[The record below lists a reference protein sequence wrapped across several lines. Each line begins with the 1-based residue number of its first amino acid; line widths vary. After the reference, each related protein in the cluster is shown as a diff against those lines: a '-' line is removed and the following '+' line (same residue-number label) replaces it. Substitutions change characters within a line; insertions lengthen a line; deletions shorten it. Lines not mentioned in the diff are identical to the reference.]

1 MAPRKIKSEGK
12 LQFQNVG
19 LIKADHDLLRKIAAV
34 EQRSMSRQLSVMIRR
49 KVAEI
54 EAT

>member
-1 MAPRKIKSEGK
+1 MTPRKIKPEGK

-19 LIKADHDLLRKIAAV
+19 LIKGDHDLLRKIAAA